1 MDRTYKK
8 KRAAVLAHRDAKVHA
23 NTLKS
28 SIPAAWRGVKYLAG
42 MMGSAFAMLIGV
54 WFFCAPFEDDAMSW
68 SASVAL
74 MGVCVWIAVTLY
86 HVADEEADK

>member
-8 KRAAVLAHRDAKVHA
+8 KRAAVLQHRDAQVK

-42 MMGSAFAMLIGV
+42 MMGSAFAMLIGI

-86 HVADEEADK
+86 HAADEEAGE